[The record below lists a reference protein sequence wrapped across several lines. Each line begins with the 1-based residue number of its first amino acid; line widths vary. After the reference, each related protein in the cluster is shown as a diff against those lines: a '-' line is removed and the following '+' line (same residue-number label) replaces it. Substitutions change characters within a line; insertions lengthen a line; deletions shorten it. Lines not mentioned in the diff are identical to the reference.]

1 MHKFVLEK
9 FTNFY
14 KSLFQ
19 QWSFTFNS
27 DLTAAACIASQQ
39 LWYNRFIIINNKTVF
54 FPQWSKSKLN
64 FIGQLFDEKKLKLWN
79 ELKEQFSLAK
89 SDHFKYMQICNAVP
103 SSWKTSFK
111 RFRKHPWTC
120 VI

>member
-19 QWSFTFNS
+19 QWCFTFNS
-27 DLTAAACIASQQ
+27 DLKAASCIASQQ
-39 LWYNRFIIINNKTVF
+39 LWYNRFITINNKTVF

-64 FIGQLFDEKKLKLWN
+64 FIGQLFDEKKLKPWN
-79 ELKEQFSLAK
+79 ELKEEFSLANTN
-89 SDHFKYMQICNAVP
+89 HFK
-103 SSWKTSFK
+103 
-111 RFRKHPWTC
+111 
-120 VI
+120 